1 MVLIGLSGGYLLM
14 FIANFLTSSFM
25 TRDGDILL
33 ALMFALTTI
42 TTRLI
47 KEDVSE

>member
-14 FIANFLTSSFM
+14 FISNFLTGSFM